1 MNLLPEELLA
11 LKDLHLLTNK
21 EFVYAC
27 NVSEDMMDTS
37 EDELKKILGLEN
49 TKNRVVPI
57 CAKLESDMIEMSDDE
72 KKEFLTEM

>member
-72 KKEFLTEM
+72 KEFLTEM